1 MCETL
6 ASVLFYRAV
15 NGCPAD
21 PQTLP
26 YLRRRHA
33 ILMEPSD
40 LLDRHRGFPPP
51 IDASGLG
58 LLDPVLLTLLP
69 NIGLELS
76 HSPQDCQDELPGG
89 RGGITSPLLQPS
101 EPPALRIPLS
111 VDGPQVHR
119 TPDGIE

>member
-40 LLDRHRGFPPP
+40 ILDRHRGFPPP

-58 LLDPVLLTLLP
+58 ILDPVLLTLVP

-76 HSPQDCQDELPGG
+76 HSPQDFQDELPGG
-89 RGGITSPLLQPS
+89 RGGIVSPFVQPS
-101 EPPALRIPLS
+101 EPPTLRIQLS
-111 VDGPQVHR
+111 HPGHTVWPKAR
-119 TPDGIE
+119 